1 MVLLTVVN
9 YDWQKVVNELS
20 PESAWTGDYF
30 FAYWSAT
37 MLYFIVDL
45 IWVAV
50 VPICVK
56 SPNVIIKVRTYD
68 SIVFCC
74 LDV

>member
-56 SPNVIIKVRTYD
+56 SPNVIIKVRT
-68 SIVFCC
+68 
-74 LDV
+74 